1 MARNKIYD
9 IFLSHSGLD
18 NDFTNKLHGLLGQ
31 ASFNVCVNNYGQSK
45 FEQDL
50 SMFIQEH
57 ETTNNR
63 II

>member
-1 MARNKIYD
+1 MTSQINCKAYWGRQV
-9 IFLSHSGLD
+9 LM
-18 NDFTNKLHGLLGQ
+18 
-31 ASFNVCVNNYGQSK
+31 CVNNYGQSK

>member
-31 ASFNVCVNNYGQSK
+31 QVLMCVNNYGQSK

>member
-1 MARNKIYD
+1 MVYWGRQV
-9 IFLSHSGLD
+9 LM
-18 NDFTNKLHGLLGQ
+18 
-31 ASFNVCVNNYGQSK
+31 CVNNYGQSK

-63 II
+63 IIYILVIAYDAYFELQRTHPNTELG